1 MAVQDQ
7 GPLLLNVV
15 SNFQPVT
22 SRFGGAFCPR
32 GTEEH
37 SLFTNRGI
45 NAQTQFIMK
54 QKHEGIR
61 FIINSVPALKTVR
74 ENTAATIVVI
84 YLTCLLWTVRGGN
97 FWFNLLYQ
105 LYTGKFCFFKLIEA
119 CHLKSSY
126 DCVSE

>member
-74 ENTAATIVVI
+74 ENTAAAALFEDVTHDCCD
-84 YLTCLLWTVRGGN
+84 LFDLFALDCERRKLLV
-97 FWFNLLYQ
+97 
-105 LYTGKFCFFKLIEA
+105 
-119 CHLKSSY
+119 
-126 DCVSE
+126 